1 METFVKILTILE
13 VLHPIYE
20 AVFMILV
27 LLRLSDLC
35 RFLKDFNNHN
45 RRGTRVP

>member
-1 METFVKILTILE
+1 METFMGILIILNTI
-13 VLHPIYE
+13 HPIYE
-20 AVFMILV
+20 AIFMILV

-45 RRGTRVP
+45 RRGTRIP